1 MTTTKRNNSKKKS
14 SKKRSKFKK
23 TLISIA
29 SLLLIFGL
37 VACGY
42 GYYLYH
48 HAAEKLSATY
58 KTIGNE
64 SKSIEHSEPFTILLL
79 GVDTAD
85 STRTNQW
92 AGNSDTMILMT
103 INPSKHTTTM
113 LSLERDIM
121 VDIGQDS
128 ANHREAKLNSAY
140 QTGGVKLAV
149 STIESLMNTHIDRY
163 LMINMQGLVD
173 LVDAVGGIDVTNH
186 FDFPISIAENEPSYT
201 ATINPGLQHINGE
214 QALVYARMRY
224 QDPEGDY
231 GRQKRQREVIK
242 QIMTKVLS
250 FHSIS
255 NYDKLLDAVSKN
267 MQTDIALT
275 ESSIPSLINYKS
287 AFDKIDSN
295 QLVGEDF
302 TGPDGISYQL
312 VDRSHLLQMQN
323 LIKSSLDEDKVDDL
337 ETNAILFNSNGQYL
351 RSSDN
356 SVVNDTSNSINPFKV
371 AKTIN

>member
-1 MTTTKRNNSKKKS
+1 MATTKRKKSKKKS
-14 SKKRSKFKK
+14 RLKKIF
-23 TLISIA
+23 ISVV
-29 SLLLIFGL
+29 SVLLVLGL
-37 VACGY
+37 VSCGY
-42 GYYLYH
+42 AYYLYH
-48 HAAEKLSATY
+48 HATEKLSATY

-64 SKSIEHSEPFTILLL
+64 SKSIEHSEPFNILLL

-85 STRTNQW
+85 STRTDQW

-121 VDIGQDS
+121 VDIEQDDGTT
-128 ANHREAKLNSAY
+128 REAKLNSAY

-173 LVDAVGGIDVTNH
+173 LVDAVGGIDVTNQ
-186 FDFPISIAENEPSYT
+186 FDFPISISDNEPAYT
-201 ATINPGLQHINGE
+201 ATIDPGQQHINGE

-242 QIMTKVLS
+242 QVMTKVLS
-250 FHSIS
+250 LHSIS

-267 MQTDIALT
+267 MQTDVALT
-275 ESSIPSLINYKS
+275 ESSIPSLLSYKD

-295 QLVGEDF
+295 QLVGEDS
-302 TGPDGISYQL
+302 TSSDGISYQL
-312 VDRSHLLQMQN
+312 VDASHLLKMQN
-323 LIKSSLDEDKVDDL
+323 LIKSALDEETTDDL
-337 ETNAILFNSNGQYL
+337 ETNAVLFNSSGQYL
-351 RSSDN
+351 RSYDTSI
-356 SVVNDTSNSINPFKV
+356 VNDASNSINPFKV